1 MKYVDMH
8 CDTLMSFAT
17 NREFSLEEN
26 DKMVD
31 AKKLRNGEC
40 VAQLFAMYVP
50 QEEEFLQSGI
60 FCNDCWDY
68 IDTLSNG
75 LFDYINL
82 HKDKFA
88 YAGNY
93 DDYCKNWEED
103 KISAFLTVEDG
114 YCVNSDL
121 ANIKRLYDKGVR
133 LISLTW
139 NYENCFGFPN
149 SSDSAAM
156 SLGLKPFGKEAL
168 EYMNELGII
177 IDVSHLSDGGFYD
190 VADISNV
197 PFVASHSNCREITP
211 HQRNMTDDM
220 IRILADK
227 GGVAGI
233 NFCSDFLVPSGG
245 DGESKIEYMI
255 KHIKHFVNKGGI
267 ECVGLG
273 SDFDGIHSKLEIKD
287 ASMMQNLFERL
298 SFAGF
303 SDSDI
308 EKIAYRNA
316 LRVIKSSMK

>member
-1 MKYVDMH
+1 MKYIDMH
-8 CDTLMSFAT
+8 CDTLMSFALDK
-17 NREFSLEEN
+17 NFDLAEN

-31 AKKLRNGEC
+31 MKKLKIGEC
-40 VAQLFAMYVP
+40 AAQFFAMYVP
-50 QEEEFLQSGI
+50 LEKEFLQNGI
-60 FCNDCWDY
+60 FCKDCWEY
-68 IDTLSNG
+68 IDILRNG
-75 LFDYINL
+75 LFSFIDGNNEEI
-82 HKDKFA
+82 K

-93 DDYCKNWEED
+93 EDYCANWQED

-114 YCVNSDL
+114 YCVDSDFN
-121 ANIKRLYDKGVR
+121 NIKKLYDMGVR

-139 NYENCFGFPN
+139 NHENCFGFPN
-149 SSDSAAM
+149 SKSEDVM
-156 SLGLKPFGKEAL
+156 NLGLKPFGKQAL

-190 VADISNV
+190 VAEISDV
-197 PFVASHSNCREITP
+197 PFVASHSNAREITP
-211 HQRNMTDDM
+211 HSRNMTDDM

-233 NFCSDFLVPSGG
+233 NFCSDFLVPGGG
-245 DGESKIEYMI
+245 DDESKIEYMV

-273 SDFDGIHSKLEIKD
+273 SDFDGIHSRLEIKD

-298 SFAGF
+298 SFSGF

-308 EKIAYRNA
+308 EKIAYKNTH
-316 LRVIKSSMK
+316 RVIKSSMK

>member
-1 MKYVDMH
+1 MKYIDMH

-17 NREFSLEEN
+17 EQDFSLSEN
-26 DKMVD
+26 NKMVD
-31 AKKLRNGEC
+31 LKKLEAGEC
-40 VAQLFAMYVP
+40 TAQFFAMFVP
-50 QEEEFLQSGI
+50 QEEEFFQNGI
-60 FCNDCWDY
+60 FCGNCWDY
-68 IDTLSNG
+68 IEKLRNG
-75 LFDYINL
+75 FFSFMDSCSEKI
-82 HKDKFA
+82 A
-88 YAGNY
+88 YAKNY

-114 YCVNSDL
+114 YCINSDFE
-121 ANIKRLYDKGVR
+121 NIKKLYDVGVR

-149 SSDSAAM
+149 SNDPAAM
-156 SLGLKPFGKEAL
+156 NLGLKPFGKEAL
-168 EYMNELGII
+168 EYMNELGIV

-190 VADISNV
+190 VSDISKI

-220 IRILADK
+220 IRVLAEK
-227 GGVAGI
+227 GGVVGI
-233 NFCSDFLVPSGG
+233 NFCSDFLIPGGG
-245 DGESKIEYMI
+245 DGESKIEYMV

-273 SDFDGIHSKLEIKD
+273 SDFDGIHSRLEIED
-287 ASMMQNLFERL
+287 ASMMQNLFDRL
-298 SFAGF
+298 SLSGF

-308 EKIAYRNA
+308 EKIAYRNT